1 MLRNTGSMI
10 SSSQN
15 QTSRWLFIL
24 LVLKNNM
31 HSKWYI
37 RVRGMTPLCFEYYIC
52 DLEFYAFDF
61 ESYPKV
67 AIGKQNGEK
76 LVLKE
81 MMRNLPVPVMEEEID
96 EMFNF
101 ADQDRDGKISWRCP
115 LFLFSFFL
123 VWLLFN
129 FANQDRN

>member
-1 MLRNTGSMI
+1 
-10 SSSQN
+10 
-15 QTSRWLFIL
+15 
-24 LVLKNNM
+24 
-31 HSKWYI
+31 
-37 RVRGMTPLCFEYYIC
+37 MTPLRFEYYIC

-115 LFLFSFFL
+115 LFLLSLLLFL
-123 VWLLFN
+123 LLFN
-129 FANQDRN
+129 FANQDRNWKYPFQFQFLFSVDLSLKYKQYDTINQCWS